1 MAGEQLPRLLLLQA
15 VHSPDEVL
23 TADGGEVE
31 NAERVF
37 SEVFL
42 RLMRFLYKKNT
53 KNSPSFI
60 TSDQY

>member
-42 RLMRFLYKKNT
+42 
-53 KNSPSFI
+53 
-60 TSDQY
+60 